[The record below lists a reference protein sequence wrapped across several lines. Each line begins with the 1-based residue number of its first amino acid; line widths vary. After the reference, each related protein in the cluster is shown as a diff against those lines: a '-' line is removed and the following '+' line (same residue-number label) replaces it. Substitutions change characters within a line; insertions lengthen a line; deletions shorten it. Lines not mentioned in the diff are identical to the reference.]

1 MNNIFKLKQFS
12 FPLAKASFWPPPS
25 HQISISFISSSRLF
39 RSRNSILYFLV
50 SLFDIFYASR
60 VFSSPTVCMS
70 LMMLSLWRI
79 SFMPLFLRFDWVFRD
94 QKTIFFSLHFA
105 AEQEILFNISSV
117 VSTGTE
123 TLSFYINPT
132 ILLFYAFLTLH
143 QKLLTSIWISAFALL
158 SFKRRT
164 FCATRELN
172 VWNKV
177 FFQIITSLVLMTI
190 KKSWWLANENIP
202 KHCTIWLRCVGTL
215 SNRPSI

>member
-1 MNNIFKLKQFS
+1 MENF
-12 FPLAKASFWPPPS
+12 
-25 HQISISFISSSRLF
+25 
-39 RSRNSILYFLV
+39 
-50 SLFDIFYASR
+50 FYAFIFTLRLS
-60 VFSSPTVCMS
+60 FSGS
-70 LMMLSLWRI
+70 
-79 SFMPLFLRFDWVFRD
+79 
-94 QKTIFFSLHFA
+94 KTIFF
-105 AEQEILFNISSV
+105 LF
-117 VSTGTE
+117 
-123 TLSFYINPT
+123 TLLLSKKFYLIFLRLCQLELKLSRFTINPT